1 MVLDI
6 TFIILSSLI
15 ILSLIPLY
23 IYRKQIFKSA
33 YKKGQIDLF
42 IKDLKLHMKTHHP
55 RITISYSIIEK
66 TIHEKDIRIRETLIV
81 ENVLNQFFNYK
92 YEKET
97 QIDIKRENHWPTYE
111 DNSKSNSKVPI
122 DWQKRKEFSWKRD
135 NGKCNRCGQEI
146 NIKDTITVFVKDIQ
160 NGGGYNFE
168 NLINLCSDCNKI
180 THSKNANSTI
190 SNLLLNDKLMFFVES

>member
-6 TFIILSSLI
+6 TFIVLSSLI

-23 IYRKQIFKSA
+23 IYRKEVFKSI
-33 YKKGQIDLF
+33 YKKGEINLF
-42 IKDLKLHMKTHHP
+42 IRDLKLHMQTHHP
-55 RITISYSIIEK
+55 KININYSIIKK
-66 TIHEKDIRIRETLIV
+66 TETEKDIRIRETLIV
-81 ENVLNQFFNYK
+81 ENILNQFFNYN
-92 YEKET
+92 YNKET
-97 QIDIKRENHWPTYE
+97 QIDIKRENHWSGYE
-111 DNSKSNSKVPI
+111 ENSKSNPKSPI

-146 NIKDTITVFVKDIQ
+146 HIKDSITVYVKDIQ

-180 THSKNANSTI
+180 IHSKNQNSTI
-190 SNLLLNDKLMFFVES
+190 SNLILNDKLMFFVES